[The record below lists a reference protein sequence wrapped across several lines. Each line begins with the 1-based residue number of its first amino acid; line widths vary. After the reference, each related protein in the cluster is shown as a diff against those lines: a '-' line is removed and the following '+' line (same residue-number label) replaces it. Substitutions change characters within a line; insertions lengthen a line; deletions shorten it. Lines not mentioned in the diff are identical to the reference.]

1 MSKGYKATWLS
12 GYRCRS
18 YISLFALCSLL
29 FTVSGCS
36 SRPYYKETRLMMGT
50 FVEITC
56 QDKAAINS
64 AFEEIREIEKI
75 ANKFE
80 PASEISRLNKN
91 GQVKASEDFIYLI
104 KESKKYYELSGG
116 ALDITVSPL
125 VDIWKQKIKEAAE
138 GKKSESLFPN
148 KDEIENKLRLT
159 GSDKILI
166 NDAEQLIKFTQAGM
180 SIDLGGIAK
189 GYAVDKAVKRLK
201 AQGINSALVNAGG
214 NLYCLGK
221 KGKRKWRT
229 AIQHPRNP
237 RKLLF
242 YLDLEN
248 QAVATSG
255 DYEQYFILNGKRYS
269 HIINPKTGEPV
280 DNGIVSVTIIAPDA
294 TTADALSTC
303 VFVLGKEE
311 GMNLIKKIN
320 HVEAKIITNDD
331 ISDNR

>member
-1 MSKGYKATWLS
+1 MIKGYREK
-12 GYRCRS
+12 S
-18 YISLFALCSLL
+18 YILLFAVCYLL
-29 FTVSGCS
+29 FAVSGCS
-36 SRPYYKETRLMMGT
+36 FRPYHKETRLMMGT

-56 QDKAAINS
+56 QDKAAING
-64 AFEEIREIEKI
+64 AFEEIRKIEKL
-75 ANKFE
+75 ANKFD
-80 PASEISRLNKN
+80 PISEISRLNKD
-91 GQVKASEDFIYLI
+91 GQVKASVDFIFLI
-104 KESKKYYELSGG
+104 KESLKYYGLTNG
-116 ALDITVSPL
+116 AFDITVSPL
-125 VDIWKQKIKEAAE
+125 VDIWKQKIKEAE
-138 GKKSESLFPN
+138 EKKSAFLLPDKNEI
-148 KDEIENKLRLT
+148 KDKLRLT
-159 GSDKILI
+159 GSDKIII
-166 NDAEQLIKFTQAGM
+166 NDAEQLIKFAQAGM

-214 NLYCLGK
+214 NIYSLGR
-221 KGKRKWRT
+221 KGKRKWRI
-229 AIQHPRNP
+229 AIRNPRNP
-237 RKLLF
+237 QKLIF

-255 DYEQYFILNGKRYS
+255 DYEQYFISGGKRYS